1 MRASCYTLA
10 WTIATIACVTG
21 VAQAGE
27 LTGKMTL
34 FNHLAG
40 RVLTCATSVP
50 PMNGRMGHSD
60 ESTATFDIVAGN
72 VIHTHIAGNDYA
84 GDFYIG
90 YDERRGKYW
99 QTAADS
105 LGMHGFL
112 ESPDAV
118 TYTGTSSIGPNVM
131 DDTITYGRTA
141 NDSTTAHEVLSGHGV
156 QTAFDTVCRP
166 A

>member
-1 MRASCYTLA
+1 MRASRYALT
-10 WTIATIACVTG
+10 WTIAA
-21 VAQAGE
+21 VAGLTSVARAGE
-27 LTGKMTL
+27 LTGKMSL

-40 RVLTCATSVP
+40 RVLTCTTSVP
-50 PMNGRMGHSD
+50 AMIGRAEHSD
-60 ESTATFDIVAGN
+60 RSTATFDIVASN

-112 ESPDAV
+112 ESTDAI
-118 TYTGTSSIGPNVM
+118 TYTGDFLDRPKR
-131 DDTITYGRTA
+131 YGR
-141 NDSTTAHEVLSGHGV
+141 HYYL
-156 QTAFDTVCRP
+156 RP
-166 A
+166 HRK